1 LIYLIAEDWR
11 LTGNDSLARALWPHV
26 LRAVAYIDSLRHTH
40 KTPEYQ
46 TDTARMYYG
55 LLPPSISHEGYS
67 ARPMH
72 SYWDDFFAL
81 KGLVDAADLAG
92 ALGRLEEQR
101 RIAAIRDDFRR
112 DLLASIRLSMAR
124 HRVDYIPG
132 AADLGD
138 FDATST
144 TIAIAPAG
152 ELANLPDTALLR
164 TFEKYYEN
172 FRVRRD
178 GRMEW
183 EAYTP
188 YELRVVGTFVRL
200 GWKARAHEL
209 LDFFFAGQRPAAWR
223 QWAEVVWKD
232 SLAPKFIGD
241 MPHAWVASD
250 YVRSVLDFFAYERV
264 ADSALVIGAG
274 IPDAWAR
281 EDSGVTVNDLRTHY
295 GALSFRMRARRDS
308 VVMDFPSLVG
318 ETRADIKTGRRRL
331 TVPAGGLVVRS
342 PTERPLRAA
351 FVDGQ
356 PIVVSATE
364 VVLRRVPRQ
373 LVLLY

>member
-1 LIYLIAEDWR
+1 MIYLIAEDWR
-11 LTGNDSLARALWPHV
+11 LTGNDSTARALWPHV
-26 LRAVAYIDSLRHTH
+26 SRAVSYIDSLRRTH
-40 KTPEYQ
+40 MTAEYQ
-46 TDTARMYYG
+46 TDSMRLYYG

-67 ARPMH
+67 AKPMH

-81 KGLVDAADLAG
+81 KGLSDAADLAG
-92 ALGRLEEQR
+92 ALGLTADQR
-101 RIAAIRDDFRR
+101 RVTDIRNDFRR

-144 TIAIAPAG
+144 TIAIAPGG
-152 ELANLPDTALLR
+152 ELANLPDAALRR

-172 FRVRRD
+172 FQQRRD
-178 GRMEW
+178 GRLAW
-183 EAYTP
+183 DAYTP
-188 YELRVVGTFVRL
+188 YELRAVGTFVRL
-200 GWKARAHEL
+200 GWKSRAHEL

-250 YVRSVLDFFAYERV
+250 YVRSILDFFAYERS

-274 IPDAWAR
+274 IPEIWVR
-281 EDSGVTVNDLRTHY
+281 EDPGVHVAEVRTHY
-295 GALSFRMRARRDS
+295 GHLSYTMRARGDS
-308 VVMDFPSLVG
+308 VVIDFPADASAEKRRARSLKVP
-318 ETRADIKTGRRRL
+318 TG
-331 TVPAGGLVVRS
+331 GIVVRS
-342 PTERPLRAA
+342 PLERVIRAA
-351 FVDGQ
+351 SVDSESLS
-356 PIVVSATE
+356 VSAGARE
-364 VVLRRVPRQ
+364 VTLRRLPRR

>member
-1 LIYLIAEDWR
+1 L
-11 LTGNDSLARALWPHV
+11 G
-26 LRAVAYIDSLRHTH
+26 
-40 KTPEYQ
+40 
-46 TDTARMYYG
+46 
-55 LLPPSISHEGYS
+55 
-67 ARPMH
+67 
-72 SYWDDFFAL
+72 
-81 KGLVDAADLAG
+81 DAADLAG
-92 ALGRLEEQR
+92 ALGRTEEQR
-101 RIAAIRDDFRR
+101 RIAAIRDDFRH

-152 ELANLPDTALLR
+152 ELANLPDTALTR
-164 TFEKYYEN
+164 TFEKYYDN
-172 FRVRRD
+172 FRARRD
-178 GRMEW
+178 GRLEW
-183 EAYTP
+183 DAYTP

-209 LDFFFAGQRPAAWR
+209 LDFFFAGQRPAPWR

-274 IPDAWAR
+274 ILDTWLR
-281 EDSGVTVNDLRTHY
+281 EESGVSVTDLRTHY
-295 GALSFRMRARRDS
+295 GALSFNVRARGDS
-308 VVMDFPSLVG
+308 VIVDFP
-318 ETRADIKTGRRRL
+318 TPARAARTGSGPREL
-331 TVPAGGLVVRS
+331 TVPAGGIVVRS
-342 PTERPLRAA
+342 PLERPLRAA
-351 FVDGQ
+351 LADGS
-356 PIVVSATE
+356 PLTVGANE
-364 VVLRRVPRQ
+364 VVLRRLPRQ